1 MLAGWLAGCPP
12 SVTRGEILLGHVP
25 TILFMASGSSYTCG
39 EIGIGTNGHL
49 SFVHGIRKKKNSQG
63 KEMKRI
69 RNLLLL
75 IIFYFSLFLIKHF
88 G

>member
-1 MLAGWLAGCPP
+1 
-12 SVTRGEILLGHVP
+12 V
-25 TILFMASGSSYTCG
+25 

-49 SFVHGIRKKKNSQG
+49 SFVHGLRENNSQG

-69 RNLLLL
+69 RNLLFLFL
-75 IIFYFSLFLIKHF
+75 FYFILFLIKHF